1 MELEQLIQ
9 KFRDLESEN
18 VTSYEEPNVNR
29 LDAPIPGQS

>member
-9 KFRDLESEN
+9 KFRNQEPTSMA
-18 VTSYEEPNVNR
+18 SYEEPDVNR